1 MKALKSIFGL
11 ILAMVFILGGS
22 VAAASVAP
30 IALIT
35 TAAVSPIVSSLE
47 EYVKNKDELFMT
59 LINGLDI
66 ANDVTVET
74 MVKSKLQF
82 TKLNVSDGARPYSSS
97 EQIEGDELTYS
108 GIILEV
114 QEGKRELSIDIKK
127 YRGNWLQ
134 EKIRG
139 SDAAKGAMDIPFAAY
154 TWAKVIEALQAEIN
168 DKTSYFGFDKSDAVA
183 WATEDTYTAGEY
195 VTFTVDG
202 ISHFYKT
209 LASVATGES
218 PATNPAKYKR
228 ANAEAIA
235 PGFAKHLADLITAG
249 SVTVT
254 ATGVI
259 DNASN
264 YAMASLREIWG
275 DVPDPYKNKGLKAYM
290 SRSVYE
296 LYLSDYADKVGK
308 FTEGDSSGKRY
319 LYLSDGKCELCPV
332 SWMSGSNRVIMTPKE
347 NVIMGTD
354 LLSDMN
360 VIEIVK
366 STLWTIKAGISF
378 VIGFKFRDASA
389 IWCND
394 AV

>member
-1 MKALKSIFGL
+1 MKGLKSIFGL
-11 ILAMVFILGGS
+11 ILAVVFIFGGA

-30 IALIT
+30 VALIT

-47 EYVKNKDELFMT
+47 AYVKHKDELFMT

-66 ANDVTVET
+66 AQDVTVET
-74 MVKSKLQF
+74 MVKSKIEF

-97 EQIEGDELTYS
+97 EEIEGDELTYT
-108 GIILEV
+108 GIVLEV
-114 QEGKRELSIDIKK
+114 QDGKRELSIDIKK
-127 YRGNWLQ
+127 YRSTWLQ

-139 SDAAKGAMDIPFAAY
+139 SDAAKGSMDIPFAAY
-154 TWAKVIEALQAEIN
+154 TWGKVIESLQAEIN
-168 DKTSYFGFDKSDAVA
+168 DKTAYFGFAKADAEL
-183 WATEDTYTAGEY
+183 WDTSETYTAGEY
-195 VTFTVDG
+195 VTFVVSGLT
-202 ISHFYKT
+202 HYYKVV
-209 LASVATGES
+209 ASVSTGQS
-218 PATNPAKYKR
+218 PATHAAKYQR
-228 ANAEAIA
+228 SNAEAIA
-235 PGFAKHLADLITAG
+235 PGFAKHLATLITDG
-249 SVTVT
+249 DVTVT

-264 YAMASLREIWG
+264 YAMASLRDIWG

-308 FTEGDSSGKRY
+308 FTEGDSSGKRF
-319 LYLSDGKCELCPV
+319 LYLSDNKCELCPV

-347 NVIMGTD
+347 NMVLGTD

-378 VIGFKFRDASA
+378 VIGFKFRDPSA